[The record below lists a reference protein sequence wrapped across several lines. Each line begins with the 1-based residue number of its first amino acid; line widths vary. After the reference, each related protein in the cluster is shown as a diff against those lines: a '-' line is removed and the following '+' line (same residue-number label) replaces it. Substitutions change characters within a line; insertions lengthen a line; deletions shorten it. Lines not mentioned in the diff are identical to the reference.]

1 MGHFHGVAGPSPDG
15 MKLQDLRPWQRSVVW
30 LLFLGPFFF
39 LSYGYANHTAA
50 LHGDV
55 GSLFFAWERQI
66 PFLPWTIVPYW
77 SIDLFYGLS
86 FLCCVNARAVDRHAL
101 RLLTAQL
108 ISVAC
113 FLAFPLRF
121 AFERPPADGLFGAL
135 FTALTS
141 FDQPFNQAPSLHISL
156 LVVIWFQFA
165 RLPTGWPLRF
175 LTHAWALLIGISV
188 LTTWQHHFIDLPT
201 GAAVGLF
208 CLWLWPEGELA
219 TPLRHSEDAGHAK
232 LAAIYGAGALAF
244 LALAYALGDLGW
256 LLAWPAISLLLVAW
270 NYAWAGAAGFQKQAG
285 RQSLAV
291 RWLLA
296 PYILGAW
303 INSRLWTRRHPLPDQ
318 IADNVWLGRLPT
330 REQFATGGFVAL
342 VDLTA
347 ELPAPT
353 IAGNYVGVPCLDLVP
368 AAPQAL
374 LAAARA
380 IEEQRRHGPVLVA
393 CALGYSRSAAAV
405 AAWLRHSGQH
415 DSLVEAVAQ
424 VRRQRPAVVLG
435 PRWLETLT
443 ALESARG
450 EST

>member
-1 MGHFHGVAGPSPDG
+1 MS
-15 MKLQDLRPWQRSVVW
+15 LRTLRPWQRSLLW

-39 LSYGYANHTAA
+39 LSYGYANQLAA
-50 LHGDV
+50 ARGTTD
-55 GSLFFAWERQI
+55 SLFFAWERQI

-86 FLCCVNARAVDRHAL
+86 FLCCRDGKDVDRHAL

-108 ISVAC
+108 ISVLC

-121 AFERPPADGLFGAL
+121 AFERPAADGLFGAL

-141 FDQPFNQAPSLHISL
+141 FDQPYNQAPSLHISL
-156 LVVIWFQFA
+156 LVLIWFQFA

-175 LTHAWALLIGISV
+175 LAHAWALLIGLSV
-188 LTTWQHHFIDLPT
+188 LTTWQHHFIDVPT

-208 CLWLWPEGELA
+208 CLWLWPESELA
-219 TPLRHSEDAGHAK
+219 TPLKRARDAGHYR
-232 LAAIYGAGALAF
+232 LAALYGGGAVVF
-244 LALAYALGDLGW
+244 LALADRLGGVAW
-256 LLAWPAISLLLVAW
+256 LLAWPAVALLLVAW

-303 INSRLWTRRHPLPDQ
+303 INSRLWTRRHPQPDQ

-330 REQFATGGFVAL
+330 GAQFAADGFAAL
-342 VDLTA
+342 VDLSA
-347 ELPAPT
+347 ELPAPA
-353 IAGNYVGVPCLDLVP
+353 IAGNYVGTPCLDLVP
-368 AAPQAL
+368 ASPPAL
-374 LAAARA
+374 LTAALA
-380 IEEQRRHGPVLVA
+380 IEAQRRHGPVLVA

-405 AAWLRHSGQH
+405 AAWLRHSGRH
-415 DSLVEAVAQ
+415 GNVDEAIEQ
-424 VRRQRPAVVLG
+424 LRRQRPAVVLG
-435 PRWLETLT
+435 PRWRETLA
-443 ALESARG
+443 ALEPASEETA
-450 EST
+450 